1 MITKASGYD
10 VSNIIFGKP
19 ENKAIPNNGNGP
31 SMSYHT
37 LPIKTTNPDGTVGDL
52 VLEIEDAFCFG
63 VQENRDMATNKIN
76 GYTMP
81 IPLWTR
87 SDKGGPTPAERDW
100 VETFNRICDICAD
113 HLLRSKDDVEK
124 YDLEKS
130 DLKKFNPLYW
140 KREKGKIVEGTGPTL
155 YGKLMYSKKNEKIAT
170 KMFNSATGDQL
181 ELADVTGKYFRVN
194 AAVKIES
201 IYIGAKP
208 SLQIKVSEANIT
220 FQDQGPRRLLSR
232 PLPNIP
238 GLSSEAGPS
247 SSSRPA
253 PVSRPPPPA
262 HQSDDEG
269 SINDDDDDVP
279 PPPPKTTTTATSSAR
294 KVVPR
299 KK

>member
-31 SMSYHT
+31 SMSYYT
-37 LPIKTTNPDGTVGDL
+37 IPVKTTNPDGTVGDL
-52 VLEIEDAFCFG
+52 ILEIEDAFCFG

-81 IPLWTR
+81 IPLWSKT
-87 SDKGGPTPAERDW
+87 GPTQAEKEW
-100 VETFNRICDICAD
+100 VETFNRICDTCAD
-113 HLLRSKDDVEK
+113 HLLECKDDVGK
-124 YDLEKS
+124 YELEKS

-181 ELADVTGKYFRVN
+181 ELPDVTGKYFRVN
-194 AAVKIES
+194 VAVKIES

-208 SLQIKVSEANIT
+208 SLQVKISEANIT

-238 GLSSEAGPS
+238 GLSSSSEAGPS
-247 SSSRPA
+247 SASRPA
-253 PVSRPPPPA
+253 PVSRPPPPS
-262 HQSDDEG
+262 HNSDDEG

-279 PPPPKTTTTATSSAR
+279 PPPPKTTAPPATSAR